1 MELAL
6 AASLAGLA
14 ALAFGCAPCAKMD
27 GWNVFSRDT
36 LSRPQRTLDAIPV
49 TPGARVADLGAG
61 RGYFA
66 WRLAEAVGPEGR
78 VYAVE
83 VEDGLVRKLRRGAAE
98 RGLANVEVVRGSYED
113 PGLPDGAIDVVL
125 LSSVYHH
132 VADRVAYMKRLRAD
146 LAPGA
151 HVAILEP
158 RPTWES
164 WLLLL
169 PPGHGVAP
177 DVIESEMRAAGY
189 RRTATH
195 EFLAA
200 HSFQVFRADAP

>member
-1 MELAL
+1 MNLAI
-6 AASLAGLA
+6 AASLAGIATLT
-14 ALAFGCAPCAKMD
+14 FGCAFCAKID
-27 GWNVFSRDT
+27 GWNPFSRNA
-36 LSRPQRTLDAIPV
+36 LSRPDRTLDAIPV

-61 RGYFA
+61 RGYFT
-66 WRLAEAVGPEGR
+66 WELADAVGPEGR

-83 VEDGLVRKLRRGAAE
+83 VEDGLVAKLGRGVAA
-98 RGLANVEVVRGSYED
+98 RGLANVEVIRGGYED
-113 PGLPDGAIDVVL
+113 PQLPDGAIDVVL

-132 VADRVAYMKRLRAD
+132 IEDRVAYMTRLRSD

-158 RPTWES
+158 RTTWES

-177 DVIESEMRAAGY
+177 ETIRTEMEQAGY
-189 RRTATH
+189 RRSATH
-195 EFLAA
+195 DFLAA
-200 HSFQVFRADAP
+200 HSFQVFRADGP